1 MIGNDFGNWNWT
13 SEGVVDMIPV
23 HSHQGQF
30 WAIRYLTTATEFK
43 FSPNKDWNG
52 AFKAQG
58 ANDSGF
64 IAKGDN
70 CAVEKEGLYMIFVD
84 LEGEC
89 ITVEPAAVFGMGD
102 CFGNWDAGKNPF
114 EMGKGASVVLPKTGN
129 LRMYAECSKHASAD
143 WWQMEF
149 NIIDGKIVYRAD
161 GYEQEAVPATAGQ
174 TVTLDF
180 NAGTGSIN

>member
-1 MIGNDFGNWNWT
+1 M
-13 SEGVVDMIPV
+13 DMIPV

-114 EMGKGASVVLPKTGN
+114 EMQTGG
-129 LRMYAECSKHASAD
+129 RWSSTSS
-143 WWQMEF
+143 
-149 NIIDGKIVYRAD
+149 
-161 GYEQEAVPATAGQ
+161 TARSFTVQ
-174 TVTLDF
+174 TVAIRQQLQQLPDRQLLLTSTPEQVASSNFCLL
-180 NAGTGSIN
+180 S